1 MASLKLVELMKEGG
15 WKLFLWPFTFATIYS
30 IINSK
35 PEQKWRMGEECADW
49 NPVHKEPESK
59 ITLVIHG
66 LRNKS
71 WEEEEGLR
79 LFPPMSETA
88 IKRPYPPLILSRGT
102 FFMSFCTITITCY
115 LADRDHRS
123 YTAFEKSLEM
133 SHFSLH
139 SQLCKVVFSVLIF
152 KHCAKHWRKFTNF
165 YWEDPI
171 ISWRF

>member
-1 MASLKLVELMKEGG
+1 MASLKLVELLKEGG

-71 WEEEEGLR
+71 WEEEGLR

-139 SQLCKVVFSVLIF
+139 SQFCKVVFSVLIF